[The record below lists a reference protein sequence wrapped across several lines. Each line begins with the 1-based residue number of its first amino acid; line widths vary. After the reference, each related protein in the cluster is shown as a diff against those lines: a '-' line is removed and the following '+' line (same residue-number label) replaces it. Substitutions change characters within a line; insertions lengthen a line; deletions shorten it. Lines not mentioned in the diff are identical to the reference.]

1 MLRYILK
8 RVVSAIIT
16 IWFIMTLTFFLM
28 KAIPG
33 DPFSS
38 EKMADPVIIE
48 NMKAKYGWTAHCPNS
63 MSNICPITPT
73 AISEF
78 PL

>member
-16 IWFIMTLTFFLM
+16 IWFYHDPHVLP

-48 NMKAKYGWTAHCPNS
+48 NMKA
-63 MSNICPITPT
+63 
-73 AISEF
+73 
-78 PL
+78 